1 LYLPKDENEI
11 EKDVKKLNSNFK
23 EKYHASEIGIFYK
36 IIDGLKLTSVEEER
50 RYLSVYNFI
59 M

>member
-1 LYLPKDENEI
+1 LPKDENSI
-11 EKDVKKLNSNFK
+11 EKDIKKLNSNYK

-36 IIDGLKLTSVEEER
+36 IIDGLKLTSQDEER
-50 RYLSVYNFI
+50 RYLSVFNFI